1 LPGSPLELLIERQSA
16 LALSADQLG
25 RLEEIKSRLAAANEP
40 LVARIMSLRNQWQR
54 ERRAAGRAGRAVD
67 DQRIERIRTTA
78 ARVRTRIQN
87 NNRTAMRSVNQLLTP
102 EQRQRLREFVQER
115 RQQNS
120 GRRAGGGSNAG
131 DDD

>member
-1 LPGSPLELLIERQSA
+1 
-16 LALSADQLG
+16 LALSAEQLG
-25 RLEEIKSRLAAANEP
+25 RLEEIKARLAAANEP

-54 ERRAAGRAGRAVD
+54 ERRAAGRTGRAVD
-67 DQRIERIRTTA
+67 DERVERLRTTA
-78 ARVRTRIQN
+78 ERVRTRIQN

-131 DDD
+131 VDD